1 MAAMNVK
8 GDLLVIERQFSESE
22 IRFACRS
29 KDVGYLGTGSFG
41 ETWRVRA
48 NRGNEA
54 WKILH
59 QDGYDSERLARE
71 VEGLRRAQSE
81 RVVNYLRTEVAKIRG
96 KDVPALIFEYVK
108 GGDLA
113 SLTAGEPI
121 NSARSVGS

>member
-1 MAAMNVK
+1 MLHTVGCRFRYGLQTRVSRGGEPWKMAAMNVK

-54 WKILH
+54 WKSSTKTAMTANDWH
-59 QDGYDSERLARE
+59 AK
-71 VEGLRRAQSE
+71 LRA
-81 RVVNYLRTEVAKIRG
+81 
-96 KDVPALIFEYVK
+96 F
-108 GGDLA
+108 
-113 SLTAGEPI
+113 AG
-121 NSARSVGS
+121 RSPSVSSTI